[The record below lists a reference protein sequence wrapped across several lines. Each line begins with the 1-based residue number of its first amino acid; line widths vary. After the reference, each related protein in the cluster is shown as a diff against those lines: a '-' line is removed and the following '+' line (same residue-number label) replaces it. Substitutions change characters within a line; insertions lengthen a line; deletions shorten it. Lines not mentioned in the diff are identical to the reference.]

1 MKLKVDF
8 YKVAHAQSFQGCC
21 PPGSCSLQC
30 TPELYSVHLYC
41 TVYTITVQCTAAHL
55 VHVAGVESVL
65 AAEEVDGEL
74 CGCAAH
80 HLRPPLHP
88 QPVVQHLLL
97 QPLPQ
102 READVT
108 VIIMMIMLMI
118 IMMIMMMIM
127 MMTRL
132 T

>member
-21 PPGSCSLQC
+21 SPGACSLQR
-30 TPELYSVHLYC
+30 TPVLYSVHLYC
-41 TVYTITVQCTAAHL
+41 TVYTFTVQCTPAHL

-74 CGCAAH
+74 CGGAAH

-97 QPLPQ
+97 QSLPQ

-108 VIIMMIMLMI
+108 VIIMMIMMTIMI
-118 IMMIMMMIM
+118 MVIMMMM
-127 MMTRL
+127 MKTRP

>member
-1 MKLKVDF
+1 M
-8 YKVAHAQSFQGCC
+8 
-21 PPGSCSLQC
+21 
-30 TPELYSVHLYC
+30 
-41 TVYTITVQCTAAHL
+41 
-55 VHVAGVESVL
+55 HVAGVESVL
-65 AAEEVDGEL
+65 AAEEMDGEL

-102 READVT
+102 CEADVT
-108 VIIMMIMLMI
+108 VMIMMMIMIM

-127 MMTRL
+127 MMFMMMMIMMMTRL